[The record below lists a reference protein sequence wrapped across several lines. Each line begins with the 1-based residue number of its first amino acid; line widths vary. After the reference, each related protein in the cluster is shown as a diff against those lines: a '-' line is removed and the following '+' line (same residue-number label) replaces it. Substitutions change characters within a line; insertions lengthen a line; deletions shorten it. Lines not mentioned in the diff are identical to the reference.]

1 MFNDYFSLRNVQEE
15 PYVLPDYLNDHLPVN
30 REANILDIGCG
41 LGAFLHELANRG
53 YTGLTGI
60 DISDE
65 AISVCLRK
73 GLSVEKIDS
82 LNNYCQGST
91 KRFDFIMMSH
101 VLEHLEKEKVIETLA
116 LIRVKLLAPGGLLV
130 LMVPNAQSNTGCYW
144 AYEDFTHHT
153 LFTTGSLSF
162 VLRAAGFDS
171 VVFLDADGLSESS
184 MPGRWL
190 RFLFL
195 QIYKFN
201 IWFWNRVTNSSFHRS
216 SQQIFTYELKVL
228 AKVSG

>member
-1 MFNDYFSLRNVQEE
+1 MFQDYFTLRNVQEE
-15 PYVLPDYLNDHLPVN
+15 PYVMPDYVNDHLPVN

-41 LGAFLHELANRG
+41 LGTFLHELANRG

-82 LNNYCQGST
+82 LDDYCQGSG

-101 VLEHLEKEKVIETLA
+101 VLEHLEKEKIIETLA
-116 LIRVKLLAPGGLLV
+116 LIRVKLLAPEGQLV

-144 AYEDFTHHT
+144 AYEDFTHKT

-162 VLRAAGFDS
+162 VLRAAGFGS
-171 VVFLDADGLSESS
+171 VVFLDPDGLSESGL
-184 MPGRWL
+184 PGRWL

-195 QIYKFN
+195 QIYKVN
-201 IWFWNRVTNSSFHRS
+201 IWFWNRVTNSSFHKP
-216 SQQIFTYELKVL
+216 SQPIFTYELKAL
-228 AKVSG
+228 AKVSA